1 MDIITYKLAQK
12 YADQVAAGFSS
23 VTVDGMKIIFT
34 LNDGKTATVTVP
46 APKDGEDGVSITNV
60 TLNNQSHLICT
71 LSDGSTIDAG
81 LVRQGVDGKDGVD
94 GNGISSIEKTKTEG
108 LVDTY
113 TIYFTDGT
121 TTTFTVTN
129 GSGGSGTDDYTDL
142 TNKPTINNVELSGNK
157 TSSDLGLQP
166 AGNYVTNTDYAT
178 PNVGGVIK
186 VANGDYGLTVD
197 EGALKGT
204 VRTVSQYESMSSKG
218 LVCKGTL
225 ENVLAD
231 KKYQNALIIDA
242 SDPSQWQD
250 DQPTQAILEDVMS
263 NDYNVLNIIN
273 AVNIPNIEAWFAE
286 EEENEDHGE
295 TTRIKKYYFFTDKSD
310 GSNNNII
317 LQIIEISKT
326 DNDPAEMTFLDKLM
340 ATKDEIPTKTSDL
353 VNDSG
358 FINGLTTLSYGHS
371 TWDDFMT
378 AYRNHQVVY
387 CKASSG
393 TDPSAVPQNRMAFLA
408 YVLIQNGS
416 TEPTEAEFQYYR
428 SVNTHNANQQTD
440 QIIIYKLN
448 KTNGWSI
455 TTRNSS
461 SRIEVGAGLQSSY
474 ASNTITLSLDN
485 STSTMVPNPPTDATK
500 TYVLKCVQG
509 TLIWV
514 EE

>member
-34 LNDGKTATVTVP
+34 LNDGKTATVIVP
-46 APKDGEDGVSITNV
+46 APKDGEDGISITNV

-71 LSDGSTIDAG
+71 LSDSSTIDAG
-81 LVRQGVDGKDGVD
+81 LIRQGVD
-94 GNGISSIEKTKTEG
+94 GNGITSIEKTKTEG

-113 TIYFTDGT
+113 TIYFTNGT

-129 GSGGSGTDDYTDL
+129 GSGGGGTDDYIDL

-186 VANGDYGLTVD
+186 SGGYGLNVNSD
-197 EGALKGT
+197 GT
-204 VRTVSQYESMSSKG
+204 VNCLSKTYQEYQALG
-218 LVCKGTL
+218 NTSFVGKGTL
-225 ENVLAD
+225 ENVITGKGLIDNSVNNLTNYTKTSDLSSVATSGSYNDLSD
-231 KKYQNALIIDA
+231 K
-242 SDPSQWQD
+242 PS
-250 DQPTQAILEDVMS
+250 
-263 NDYNVLNIIN
+263 
-273 AVNIPNIEAWFAE
+273 
-286 EEENEDHGE
+286 
-295 TTRIKKYYFFTDKSD
+295 
-310 GSNNNII
+310 
-317 LQIIEISKT
+317 
-326 DNDPAEMTFLDKLM
+326 
-340 ATKDEIPTKTSDL
+340 IPTKTSDL

-461 SRIEVGAGLQSSY
+461 SRIEAGAGLQSSY

-500 TYVLKCVQG
+500 TYALKCVQG
-509 TLIWV
+509 TLTWV

>member
-1 MDIITYKLAQK
+1 
-12 YADQVAAGFSS
+12 
-23 VTVDGMKIIFT
+23 
-34 LNDGKTATVTVP
+34 
-46 APKDGEDGVSITNV
+46 
-60 TLNNQSHLICT
+60 
-71 LSDGSTIDAG
+71 
-81 LVRQGVDGKDGVD
+81 
-94 GNGISSIEKTKTEG
+94 
-108 LVDTY
+108 
-113 TIYFTDGT
+113 
-121 TTTFTVTN
+121 
-129 GSGGSGTDDYTDL
+129 
-142 TNKPTINNVELSGNK
+142 
-157 TSSDLGLQP
+157 
-166 AGNYVTNTDYAT
+166 
-178 PNVGGVIK
+178 
-186 VANGDYGLTVD
+186 
-197 EGALKGT
+197 
-204 VRTVSQYESMSSKG
+204 
-218 LVCKGTL
+218 
-225 ENVLAD
+225 
-231 KKYQNALIIDA
+231 
-242 SDPSQWQD
+242 
-250 DQPTQAILEDVMS
+250 
-263 NDYNVLNIIN
+263 VLNIIN
-273 AVNIPNIEAWFAE
+273 AASIPNIEVWFAE

-461 SRIEVGAGLQSSY
+461 SRIEAGAGLQSSY
-474 ASNTITLSLDN
+474 TSNTITLSLDN

-500 TYVLKCVQG
+500 TYALKCVQG
-509 TLIWV
+509 TLTWV
-514 EE
+514 E